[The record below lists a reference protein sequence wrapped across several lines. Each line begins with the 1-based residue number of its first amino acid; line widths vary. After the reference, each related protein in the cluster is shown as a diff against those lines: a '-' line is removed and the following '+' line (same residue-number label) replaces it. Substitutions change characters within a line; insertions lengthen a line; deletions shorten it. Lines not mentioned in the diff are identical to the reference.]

1 MIQFLKSY
9 EHNGVKIVIGQ
20 KVNFDPIIAQDLIKR
35 GIARPAKWTGKVEK
49 MKTNFFKPK
58 G

>member
-9 EHNGVKIVIGQ
+9 WHKDTKFVVGSKSTLTPELEEE
-20 KVNFDPIIAQDLIKR
+20 LIKK
-35 GIARPAKWTGKVEK
+35 GIARRAKWTGKIIK

-58 G
+58 N